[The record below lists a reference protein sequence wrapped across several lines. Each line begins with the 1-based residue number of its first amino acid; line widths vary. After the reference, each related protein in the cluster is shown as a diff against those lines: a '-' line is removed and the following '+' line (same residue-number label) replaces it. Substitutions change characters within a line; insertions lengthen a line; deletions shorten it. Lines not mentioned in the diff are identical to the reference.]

1 MAALQNALADAYAQA
16 AAPGPARRACGR
28 RVPTA
33 TACAAWPWRSA
44 RPQTSAACCTLAPG
58 GQGLAYALA
67 APDGTDARALGRALN
82 EAFAGRGGGKPAF
95 CQGSLAQP
103 GLTPDVVR
111 EKLSTLL

>member
-1 MAALQNALADAYAQA
+1 MPTCRLQRPA
-16 AAPGPARRACGR
+16 GPAVLWAEGADGDGLRRIAMAVCAGINQ
-28 RVPTA
+28 V
-33 TACAAWPWRSA
+33 ACAI
-44 RPQTSAACCTLAPG
+44 APS
-58 GQGLAYALA
+58 GQGLSYALA